1 MGRGNGLPLI
11 STLNETAPM
20 TKISQRARRLRLAA
34 AGLIAGVAMYAAPL
48 AVKSAYATDPV
59 EGKCS
64 VTCSRGTCSAEGACT
79 CTCSLFWDIATCTCS
94 ADTGGGSTGGGPNQ
108 N

>member
-1 MGRGNGLPLI
+1 MGRGNGLPFI
-11 STLNETAPM
+11 SPSNETAPM
-20 TKISQRARRLRLAA
+20 TNISQRARRLRLAA

-48 AVKSAYATDPV
+48 AVKSAYATDPI

-79 CTCSLFWDIATCTCS
+79 CTCSLFWDIATCTCGS
-94 ADTGGGSTGGGPNQ
+94 GTGGGSTGGGENQ
-108 N
+108 T

>member
-1 MGRGNGLPLI
+1 
-11 STLNETAPM
+11 M
-20 TKISQRARRLRLAA
+20 TNISQRARRLRLSAA
-34 AGLIAGVAMYAAPL
+34 ALIAGVALYVAPL
-48 AVKSAYATDPV
+48 AVRSAYATEPV

-94 ADTGGGSTGGGPNQ
+94 GDSGGGSTGSGENAT
-108 N
+108 

>member
-1 MGRGNGLPLI
+1 
-11 STLNETAPM
+11 M
-20 TKISQRARRLRLAA
+20 TNISQRARQLRLAA

-79 CTCSLFWDIATCTCS
+79 CTCSLFWDIATCTCGS
-94 ADTGGGSTGGGPNQ
+94 GTGGGGSTGGGQNQ

>member
-1 MGRGNGLPLI
+1 
-11 STLNETAPM
+11 M
-20 TKISQRARRLRLAA
+20 TNISQRARRLRLVA

-48 AVKSAYATDPV
+48 AVKSAYATDPA

-94 ADTGGGSTGGGPNQ
+94 EGTPGGGGTGSGQNQ
-108 N
+108 T